1 MLRINF
7 LTQRP
12 FNYIK
17 IAIIWVSG
25 KMDKKMDME
34 NYIFLMEVL
43 IVVILKMELLKE
55 KADYYIQTETCILE
69 TGMTIKLMEKE
80 YIILAMEENM
90 KVNGFKI

>member
-1 MLRINF
+1 M
-7 LTQRP
+7 
-12 FNYIK
+12 
-17 IAIIWVSG
+17 G
-25 KMDKKMDME
+25 KKMDME

-55 KADYYIQTETCILE
+55 KVDYCIQTETCMLE

-80 YIILAMEENM
+80 YIILTMEENM